1 MQCIPSSETRIHSS
15 TMRTARSLPHQG
27 VSLSRGCL
35 YPGRPPGQRPPGRN
49 MEPKTETPRRN
60 MELET
65 ETPGKNTGPGSQTGS
80 DIIIEIPPPHRTE
93 WQIRVR
99 TLPRP
104 TSFAG
109 GKNVQRRMLTSIVSH
124 LFKWYSLGRGYL
136 PNPPTPLLWRES
148 LQVNKFKQVS
158 SIGH

>member
-15 TMRTARSLPHQG
+15 RMRSARSLPHQG

-60 MELET
+60 VELET
-65 ETPGKNTGPGSQTGS
+65 ETLGKNTGPGSQTGS
-80 DIIIEIPPPHRTE
+80 DIIEIPPPPDRMTDTGKN
-93 WQIRVR
+93 ITSSV
-99 TLPRP
+99 

-124 LFKWYSLGRGYL
+124 LFK
-136 PNPPTPLLWRES
+136 
-148 LQVNKFKQVS
+148 
-158 SIGH
+158 